1 MWGSTAAVASTEA
14 ASVAPAVSS
23 TVTTAKTTESVTARI
38 PATGASVATGVARL
52 GLWLGLSVQVPI
64 GIGLGIQSARL
75 LVPVAQVVTPLLVP
89 VAQVVAPR
97 LGVVAQPLAVVV
109 VVPLVLSLCRCR
121 LCPTS
126 PSHPSDGTA
135 LSPPTQGEHQPE
147 SLEHGGFYGGVG
159 RLYTVLSCC
168 LLIDHATPHEGVVG
182 LLCSRRRLFHR
193 IPPVQWLHVTIQN
206 KKLRSIIG

>member
-14 ASVAPAVSS
+14 ASIAPAVSS

-64 GIGLGIQSARL
+64 GIGFGIQSARL
-75 LVPVAQVVTPLLVP
+75 LVS

-97 LGVVAQPLAVVV
+97 QGVVAQPLAVVV
-109 VVPLVLSLCRCR
+109 VVPLVLSLGRCR
-121 LCPTS
+121 LCPTG
-126 PSHPSDGTA
+126 PTHPSDGTA

-147 SLEHGGFYGGVG
+147 SFEHGGFYSGAS

-206 KKLRSIIG
+206 KK

>member
-14 ASVAPAVSS
+14 ASIAPAVSS

-52 GLWLGLSVQVPI
+52 GLWLGLSVQVPV
-64 GIGLGIQSARL
+64 GIGLGVQSARL
-75 LVPVAQVVTPLLVP
+75 LVS

-97 LGVVAQPLAVVV
+97 QGVVAQPLAVVV
-109 VVPLVLSLCRCR
+109 VVPLVLSLGRCR
-121 LCPTS
+121 LCPTG

-147 SLEHGGFYGGVG
+147 SFEHGGFYSGAS

-206 KKLRSIIG
+206 KK

>member
-1 MWGSTAAVASTEA
+1 MWGSTAAVASTKA

-23 TVTTAKTTESVTARI
+23 TVTTAKTTESGTARI

-64 GIGLGIQSARL
+64 GIGFGIQSARL
-75 LVPVAQVVTPLLVP
+75 LVS

-97 LGVVAQPLAVVV
+97 QGVVAQPLAVVV
-109 VVPLVLSLCRCR
+109 VVPLVLSLGRCR
-121 LCPTS
+121 LCPTG

-147 SLEHGGFYGGVG
+147 SLEHGGFYGGVS